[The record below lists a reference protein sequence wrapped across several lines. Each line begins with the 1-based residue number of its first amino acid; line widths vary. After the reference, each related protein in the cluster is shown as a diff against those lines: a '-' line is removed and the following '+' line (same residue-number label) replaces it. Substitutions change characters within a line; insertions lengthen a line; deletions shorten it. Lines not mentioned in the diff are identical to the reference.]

1 MENKSNNKSI
11 LTKIINFID
20 NKINRFL
27 VMFSIALASTLIVF
41 SMSNSNE
48 KEVEAS
54 SSINLNELINTS
66 YTSFTKV
73 GTANA
78 GDTIYISLSNSDPS
92 CMIGVKSAATNNGL
106 SWDTT
111 INSEKTYSGTVE
123 SSYDSNYGTISS
135 NVWDIYYQYNTDG
148 GGNKHHYF
156 KLQQPSFKLTID
168 DSACTLTGTPT
179 YQSIYEYETYYDFTA
194 DSKYDGY
201 MIADLNSVNVSKDGY
216 YFATY
221 KYNINNKS
229 SYLSSPSISSDDI
242 VDYFEDGRITVNGI
256 SDLIY
261 VYDAADEGDNP
272 NILHTYILFNQ
283 SITLTPCFLH
293 IHNYV
298 FEKDTDNNSVSF
310 YCDNDKDEF
319 GQCLYKT
326 KITLTSD
333 YYPYGKPY
341 SDTDYNGNSVDED
354 RNINEN
360 KYIFYTQLNSTELNY
375 SYPLYC
381 MYGYYFSYSS
391 ASNNVVNEYNIYK
404 VQNEEEITGGTLVT
418 NSDYSKCGLNAGYYY
433 LEAKLNLQLLTY
445 GYNIS
450 DSYQVRDYKYE
461 LITLKFPFKIN
472 RCNNYASLS
481 MSNYTYGSTPSTPS
495 CNKSNMYEETDD
507 ITYYYNTVDQFATA
521 EPWKDIDSTT
531 LLPGTYYMYAK
542 VGETKNCYKT
552 ISSAYTFTV
561 NPLTFNPTFTGEDT
575 VTYDGSEHTIS
586 IDSSSIPADTNVVYT
601 ISSLG
606 SELLYSCPSAVD
618 AGTYTITYTLSK
630 EGYTTKTITKT
641 LTINPIELTVDG
653 IKAKDKVF
661 DGTLNVELDYSEV
674 VFKNSNGDEVTVNG
688 LSVTAIGKLSV
699 NGNAENKKVTNIS
712 NIALCGVNSIN
723 YVLAST
729 GNQNNVECN
738 VTKAK
743 FTISGIVVGN
753 KVFDT
758 NTNATLDLTNIKY
771 NGVVK
776 GYEPVVDETKIRA
789 EFSNCN
795 ANNNVLVNITFD
807 GFFNETTDS
816 INENYEFD
824 LENSQTIA
832 YANITP
838 IELELTYSNL
848 EAYYDGNAKNAS
860 YTYDSTKLIAGSVLL
875 DSIVVNNGSDAIN
888 AGTYDV
894 VVNWQN
900 TNYNITNPTATLTIN
915 KTQAENITV
924 EHHIMNITYGDT
936 FDNYF
941 HAYVNRKDL
950 TNNNTDY
957 VATYTTYS
965 DSNLTTKVC
974 DGLPTQAGTYYIKQ
988 VCKESLNL
996 SEKTDSFE
1004 LSVNKKDASI
1014 SYSNLTAVYDSK
1026 DHMPVLTLEGILN
1039 DDVTASFKEEASKN
1053 AGTYTYNV
1061 EYTGLVDNYNITGET
1076 SCTLSIDQREV
1087 SIKLENLTKHINLS
1101 DPKFIYT
1108 IENDLDSSELEV
1120 RISRAQGELAGKY
1133 KIDANYVA
1141 NPNYTVSSVT
1151 DDAYLTIEDH
1161 TYGDLVM
1168 LGNSN
1173 LYVRYCT
1180 NQDCCE
1186 HISQSKAQSEM
1197 KSVTSSTIISNGSTI
1212 EAASINNT
1220 EDSLKSSV
1228 FTASEIN
1235 SGNKLSTWIQIS
1247 DVDADSLD
1255 SQVKSLI
1262 ESSATSVNKDLSR
1275 LKFMDISMYKS
1286 ISSDTSTTVEKVT
1299 SSNSDQ
1305 FEITLKLPSNMLKNK
1320 YRTYK
1325 VIRVHDSNVDTLDS
1339 TLDFDNGTITFT
1351 TDRFSNYAIT
1361 YEDHLSPAQI
1371 SGIVALVVLVILV
1384 ILYIVFYFI
1393 KYRNHKL
1400 DNSKFKHIYSLPQK
1414 KNSNE

>member
-54 SSINLNELINTS
+54 NIEYNLNNYLNTSITTETYKFTCEVGDSLKATSSASCPILIQYCTIDFKNVSNTVNDTSDEDTILIKDSCSFDSYTLKANKWDVYYFYYTDRNFHKFLIVPEFSINIDNSNCNVTGKISSSKITSLYSNAYYKYSNYYIGDLKDVSITKDNYQFYGYKLNDDEVS
-66 YTSFTKV
+66 
-73 GTANA
+73 
-78 GDTIYISLSNSDPS
+78 
-92 CMIGVKSAATNNGL
+92 
-106 SWDTT
+106 
-111 INSEKTYSGTVE
+111 SEKISETEFQSDLEHGFFLDANIIYNLYDDDGEITHQYFLFNETLTLIPEFTHIHNFVIEEDTENNCISYYCTGENDDYNQCLYYSPIKLIAN
-123 SSYDSNYGTISS
+123 SNYFYYRDYDSN
-135 NVWDIYYQYNTDG
+135 
-148 GGNKHHYF
+148 
-156 KLQQPSFKLTID
+156 LMSF
-168 DSACTLTGTPT
+168 
-179 YQSIYEYETYYDFTA
+179 
-194 DSKYDGY
+194 
-201 MIADLNSVNVSKDGY
+201 
-216 YFATY
+216 
-221 KYNINNKS
+221 
-229 SYLSSPSISSDDI
+229 
-242 VDYFEDGRITVNGI
+242 
-256 SDLIY
+256 
-261 VYDAADEGDNP
+261 
-272 NILHTYILFNQ
+272 
-283 SITLTPCFLH
+283 
-293 IHNYV
+293 
-298 FEKDTDNNSVSF
+298 
-310 YCDNDKDEF
+310 DNDK
-319 GQCLYKT
+319 K
-326 KITLTSD
+326 
-333 YYPYGKPY
+333 
-341 SDTDYNGNSVDED
+341 
-354 RNINEN
+354 INEN
-360 KYIFYTQLNSTELNY
+360 GSFFDLGVTIDNGSARNYIKLTKCL
-375 SYPLYC
+375 
-381 MYGYYFSYSS
+381 
-391 ASNNVVNEYNIYK
+391 SNNIFIYSTDNAKNEFNIFK
-404 VQNEEEITGGTLVT
+404 TTENLDITGGTLVDD
-418 NSDYSKCGLNAGYYY
+418 NDFAKLGLNSGYYY
-433 LEAKLNLQLLTY
+433 LEAKLKLKLNKYANLDGVT
-445 GYNIS
+445 
-450 DSYQVRDYKYE
+450 YKY
-461 LITLKFPFKIN
+461 ITLKFPFEIEK
-472 RCNNYASLS
+472 CDNYAYVEMDSYDY
-481 MSNYTYGSTPSTPS
+481 NGTVSTP
-495 CNKSNMYEETDD
+495 CVDQDELYEETDD
-507 ITYYYNTVDQFATA
+507 ITYYYNTVDQFGNAK
-521 EPWKDIDSTT
+521 EWKDIDSTT

-542 VGETKNCYKT
+542 VAETKNCYKT
-552 ISSAYTFTV
+552 VSSAYTFTV

-1014 SYSNLTAVYDSK
+1014 SYSNLSAIYDSK

-1039 DDVTASFKEEASKN
+1039 DDVTASFKEEAAKN

-1076 SCTLSIDQREV
+1076 SCTLTIDQREV

-1120 RISRAQGELAGKY
+1120 IISRVQGELAGKY
-1133 KIDANYVA
+1133 KIEANYVA
-1141 NPNYTVSSVT
+1141 NSNYTVSNVT
-1151 DDAYLTIEDH
+1151 NDAYLTIEDH

-1168 LGNSN
+1168 VGNSD

-1212 EAASINNT
+1212 EAASINNS

-1247 DVDADSLD
+1247 DIDADSLD

-1299 SSNSDQ
+1299 SSNFDQ

-1361 YEDHLSPAQI
+1361 YEDHLSPSQI

-1384 ILYIVFYFI
+1384 ILYIVFYFV